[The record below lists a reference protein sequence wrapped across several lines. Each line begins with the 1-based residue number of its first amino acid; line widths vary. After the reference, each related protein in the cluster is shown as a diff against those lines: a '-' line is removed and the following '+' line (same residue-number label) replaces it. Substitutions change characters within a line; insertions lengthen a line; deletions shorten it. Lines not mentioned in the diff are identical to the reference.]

1 MSTRSTRSR
10 ARFEDPF
17 SVLYRAMCK
26 LYTLWLIA
34 TFPFASRG
42 RNLSVHF
49 WCKFT
54 RELSHHIELGNSV
67 IIKKDTWLNIIPD
80 DTDEVKIKIE
90 DGCIIGTRCTLSAKN
105 LIHLEREVITA
116 SSVLIQDHN
125 HAYEDVNVSIR
136 DQGVSEGGVIR
147 IGEGSWIGHGAA
159 IVCSRG
165 ELNLGRHCVV
175 AANAVVTR
183 SAPAYSVL
191 AGNPARIIK
200 QYDPVSETWGLGSA
214 RPARLDTAK

>member
-1 MSTRSTRSR
+1 MTTHSTKSW
-10 ARFEDPF
+10 ARFEDPL
-17 SVLYRAMCK
+17 SVLYRAVSR
-26 LYTLWLIA
+26 LYTVWLIA

-54 RELSHHIELGNSV
+54 RELAHHIELGNSV

-80 DTDEVKIKIE
+80 DTDEVKMNIE
-90 DGCIIGTRCTLSAKN
+90 DGCVIGTRCTLSAKN
-105 LIHLEREVITA
+105 LIHLEPEVIMA

-125 HAYEDVNVSIR
+125 HAYEDVNMSIR
-136 DQGVSEGGVIR
+136 DQGVSDGGVIR

-165 ELNLGRHCVV
+165 ELTLGRHCVV

-183 SAPAYSVL
+183 SAPPYSVL

-200 QYDPVSETWGLGSA
+200 QYDPVTESWGIGSA
-214 RPARLDTAK
+214 RPTRSNASK